1 MDGFKHTH
9 LLFLTCK
16 YSMAEEFV
24 PISQL
29 DGKFIWSELSK
40 SQYIPSIN
48 SQRSIKRLSC
58 YMASLDAH
66 AFSYSDE
73 ALHNFIKKFT

>member
-1 MDGFKHTH
+1 MS
-9 LLFLTCK
+9 LTCK

-29 DGKFIWSELSK
+29 DGKFILSELSK

-48 SQRSIKRLSC
+48 SRRYIKRLSD
-58 YMASLDAH
+58 YMASQDAH
-66 AFSYSDE
+66 AYSY
-73 ALHNFIKKFT
+73 